1 MQDDRNSDSEDGKG
15 DRVPID
21 VEGDDEVIQEKPLP
35 PLTYCSSQP
44 VELSPGYPMSAID
57 IGHIMLAAM
66 KGDHIFSV
74 EFANLGILEFHQV
87 GFLICFIFKLMLFS
101 LISFVLFIQ
110 DPDPKY
116 FNIEGKNGFFK
127 ARKRPYKPLEL
138 YGYDLYDAFQWSKKG
153 IFVYSVIMGKDN
165 RPTGFFLLNVYQV
178 MFIGCH

>member
-1 MQDDRNSDSEDGKG
+1 MQDDQNSDSEDGKG

-87 GFLICFIFKLMLFS
+87 VFFNLF
-101 LISFVLFIQ
+101 
-110 DPDPKY
+110 Y
-116 FNIEGKNGFFK
+116 F
-127 ARKRPYKPLEL
+127 
-138 YGYDLYDAFQWSKKG
+138 
-153 IFVYSVIMGKDN
+153 
-165 RPTGFFLLNVYQV
+165 
-178 MFIGCH
+178 

>member
-1 MQDDRNSDSEDGKG
+1 MTKIPTLKMGKAIVFQLMLKATMKLFKRN
-15 DRVPID
+15 PY
-21 VEGDDEVIQEKPLP
+21 PLS
-35 PLTYCSSQP
+35 LTYCSSQP

-66 KGDHIFSV
+66 KGDHIFCV

-87 GFLICFIFKLMLFS
+87 VFLICFIFKLMLFS

-153 IFVYSVIMGKDN
+153 IFCIQCDN
-165 RPTGFFLLNVYQV
+165 GQR
-178 MFIGCH
+178 